1 MVLARSAGFG
11 LLRLVDLLLQVLGIG
26 VKLLCLVGSG
36 DRLLQL
42 LLELRLAERARVLSE
57 ITYTENE
64 VEELQEQSSAEHQ
77 DEQIGGGA
85 SFTLDREIDRALDD
99 NAEHILH
106 SIDEALKRLDD
117 GTYGTCDSCGKP
129 ISEGRLEARPY
140 AVFCI
145 ECV

>member
-1 MVLARSAGFG
+1 MAHVDHQQARA
-11 LLRLVDLLLQVLGIG
+11 RL
-26 VKLLCLVGSG
+26 
-36 DRLLQL
+36 
-42 LLELRLAERARVLSE
+42 LAERARVLSE
-57 ITYTENE
+57 ITYAEDE
-64 VEELQEQSSAEHQ
+64 VKELQGQSSAEHQ

-106 SIDEALKRLDD
+106 LIDEALKRIDD

-140 AVFCI
+140 AVLCI